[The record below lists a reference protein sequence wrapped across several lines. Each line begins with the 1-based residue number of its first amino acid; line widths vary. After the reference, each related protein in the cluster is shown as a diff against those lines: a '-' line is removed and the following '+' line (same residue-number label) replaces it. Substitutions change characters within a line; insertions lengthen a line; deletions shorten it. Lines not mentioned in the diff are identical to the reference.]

1 MLAVFFLREV
11 INVASQKFA
20 WIALLAIAVTV
31 SASLVAQVSTSSLT
45 GQVTD
50 PSGSTI
56 AHAHI
61 VVLNKSTGF
70 SRSGETDDTGYYN
83 FQALPI
89 GLYTVTVESA
99 GFSNINED
107 VQLNGAEKGRRD
119 FSLAIGGSKDSVS
132 VSTTDSA
139 LSPDDA
145 SISTVIG
152 KEIIEGTPLYQRNWD
167 DLLRTVAGV
176 QIARFTQQGGATSS
190 GRIGSF
196 NVHGVHSLQ
205 NNFILDG
212 IDNNTISENV
222 QELSTQAAHPSVDTI
237 QQFTIVTSPYSAEY
251 GRAPG
256 AALSVNTISGANRF
270 HGLAFEYL
278 RNQYFDAT
286 DFFTKRAPNPRKLE
300 NNQHQFGGNISGPIL
315 RNRLFFFFD
324 YEGTRIK
331 QGVTRL
337 STVPLPNERIGDF
350 SPAAAAASG
359 IKGLSYNTIYDP
371 LTGQPF
377 LKNQIPAGRLDKS
390 VSALMTLFPKPN
402 IPGAQLNNYIRSPI
416 ITDNN
421 DSYDGRVDW
430 TASKADNLFE
440 RL

>member
-1 MLAVFFLREV
+1 MLRFKNLFWAVLLAVGAV
-11 INVASQKFA
+11 IASP
-20 WIALLAIAVTV
+20 LA
-31 SASLVAQVSTSSLT
+31 AQVSTSSLT
-45 GQVTD
+45 GLVTD
-50 PSGSTI
+50 PSGSSVT
-56 AHAHI
+56 HAR
-61 VVLNKSTGF
+61 VTVLNRSTGF
-70 SRSGETDDTGYYN
+70 SRSGETDGTGYYN

-89 GLYTVTVESA
+89 GLYSVTVESV
-99 GFSNINED
+99 GFSSIKED

-119 FSLAIGGSKDSVS
+119 FALAIGGAQESVT
-132 VSTTDSA
+132 VDATNSA

-145 SISTVIG
+145 SIRTVIG
-152 KEIIEGTPLYQRNWD
+152 KETIQDTPLYQRNFD
-167 DLLRTVAGV
+167 DLLRTVVGV

-190 GRIGSF
+190 GRIGAF

-237 QQFTIVTSPYSAEY
+237 QQFTIVTSPYSSEY

-256 AALSVNTISGANRF
+256 AALSVNTISGTNRF
-270 HGLAFEYL
+270 HALAFEYL
-278 RNQYFDAT
+278 RNQFFDAT
-286 DFFTKRAPNPRKLE
+286 DFFTKRAPNPKKLE
-300 NNQHQFGGNISGPIL
+300 NNQHQFGGNVSGPIL

-359 IKGLSYNTIYDP
+359 VPGLSYNTIYDP
-371 LTGQPF
+371 LTNQPF
-377 LKNQIPAGRLDKS
+377 A
-390 VSALMTLFPKPN
+390 
-402 IPGAQLNNYIRSPI
+402 NNHR
-416 ITDNN
+416 
-421 DSYDGRVDW
+421 
-430 TASKADNLFE
+430 
-440 RL
+440 